1 MKVYDEAVVSGKRFA
16 ILVDDQTKEAYEA
29 VWSEKLNN
37 WNTDFSYP
45 VIGVDSFD
53 VAGSLDF
60 EGCRNAGYTF
70 VD

>member
-1 MKVYDEAVVSGKRFA
+1 MRVYDETVVNNVRFA
-16 ILVDDQTKEAYEA
+16 ILTDEETKEAYEA
-29 VWSEKLNN
+29 VWSEELND

-53 VAGSLDF
+53 VAGELDF
-60 EGCRNAGYTF
+60 DGCRNAGYTF

>member
-1 MKVYDEAVVSGKRFA
+1 MRVYDEAVVSGKRFA

-53 VAGSLDF
+53 VAGELDF
-60 EGCRNAGYTF
+60 DGCRNAGYTF